1 MTRRIVTTDSHIYF
15 CQVRKPRID
24 ILASMSLRVAR
35 VEGVMNDVID
45 MLENSSS
52 RALELGADLTL
63 TVAGRVDRLS
73 GRAS

>member
-1 MTRRIVTTDSHIYF
+1 MTRRIVTTDSLIYF

-45 MLENSSS
+45 DYRSV
-52 RALELGADLTL
+52 TI
-63 TVAGRVDRLS
+63 
-73 GRAS
+73 